1 MKRCVLGLLLVLVS
15 SLPLFSQ
22 AEKKRVAVMN
32 FEFGAVQNWWGTN
45 NWDIGK
51 GISDLIVDNLVNDGT
66 YRVMERKALDTIMA
80 EQNFS
85 NSDRADPA
93 TAAKI
98 GKLLGVNAIIVGS
111 VTQFGAEKKGTNVGA
126 LAGKWGGFGGGKVG
140 TEKGIANVNVTARMV
155 DVNTGEIL
163 ASTTGKG
170 QSQRSG
176 LLLGGIGAGHGGFG
190 AGDISMTSKDFQETI
205 LGEATMM
212 AVKQLS
218 QELVHQNSKLPEAPR
233 VQVRGLVADVS
244 GRSVV
249 LNVGSSQ
256 GVKIGAQL
264 KVLRVTRTVKDP
276 ATGKVLREITSEMG
290 TVRVDEADASSSSG
304 TVVSGSDI
312 KVGDLVRGD

>member
-1 MKRCVLGLLLVLVS
+1 MKRLVFGILLVLVS
-15 SLPLFSQ
+15 STQLFSQ

-32 FEFGAVQNWWGTN
+32 FDFGAVQNWWGSY

-51 GISDLIVDNLVNDGT
+51 GIADLIVDDLVNDGT
-66 YRVMERKALDTIMA
+66 YRVIERKALDTIIA

-98 GKLLGVNAIIVGS
+98 GKLLGVNTIIVGS
-111 VTQFGAEKKGTNVGA
+111 VTQFGTEKKGTNIGA

-140 TEKGIANVNVTARMV
+140 TEKGVANVNITARMV

-163 ASTTGKG
+163 VSTTGKG
-170 QSQRSG
+170 QSKRSG

-190 AGDISMTSKDFQETI
+190 AGDVSMTSKDFRETI
-205 LGEATMM
+205 LGEATTM
-212 AVKQLS
+212 AVNQVS
-218 QELVHQNSKLPEAPR
+218 QELVRQNSKLPEAPK
-233 VQVRGLVADVS
+233 VQVRGLIADVS
-244 GRSVV
+244 DRSVV

-256 GVKIGAQL
+256 GVKAGSQL

-276 ATGKVLREITSEMG
+276 ATGKVLREITSDMG
-290 TVRVDEADASSSSG
+290 TVRVDEVDASSSTG
-304 TVVSGSDI
+304 TIVSGSDI